1 MGAKIIQKSAKTT
14 PFAGIFFIEDYFRNN
29 RIGELIDEELGSRPA
44 QAQYSYADIIMNLWA
59 IAFTGGT
66 ALEDINNQ
74 TGNVLKLRPGA
85 HVPNADTLG
94 YAMKRL
100 ATDNL
105 TVKSETKTY
114 NCNRNPKLCR
124 LSIAMMLKLNML
136 QENKEYD
143 FDFDNQLVPTEKY
156 DATYSYKQC
165 YGYFPGVSFVNGLPF
180 NIENRDGNMNV
191 KLNQAETLEMSYGM
205 LEDMNIGINRS
216 RMDAGSFSEEIVDVV
231 ARHSNL
237 FYIRAVKYSNLM
249 AQLQTIAAWR
259 ETELNYEKCEVAS
272 IPFTQF
278 FEDKGYRLVVQR
290 TESGDPQGDLFFGK
304 KFVYRTILTND
315 WNSTEEEVIAYY
327 NQRGGVERQFDIQ
340 NNDFN
345 WAHLPFSDMKNNT
358 VFMFIMAMARIFFE
372 FVKAKVNE
380 VFGAVVPA
388 ACRMKHFIYSFISV
402 AGKWIRQAR
411 QNFLVLYTDAPYK
424 QLRC

>member
-191 KLNQAETLEMSYGM
+191 KLDQAVTLEMSYGM

-249 AQLQTIAAWR
+249 AQL
-259 ETELNYEKCEVAS
+259 
-272 IPFTQF
+272 
-278 FEDKGYRLVVQR
+278 
-290 TESGDPQGDLFFGK
+290 
-304 KFVYRTILTND
+304 
-315 WNSTEEEVIAYY
+315 
-327 NQRGGVERQFDIQ
+327 
-340 NNDFN
+340 
-345 WAHLPFSDMKNNT
+345 
-358 VFMFIMAMARIFFE
+358 
-372 FVKAKVNE
+372 
-380 VFGAVVPA
+380 
-388 ACRMKHFIYSFISV
+388 
-402 AGKWIRQAR
+402 
-411 QNFLVLYTDAPYK
+411 
-424 QLRC
+424 